1 MRPRYLPKL
10 VSKSTQPVSPG
21 FGVQPQGSEAKR
33 GPDWQATHRTAS
45 PAGLATPD
53 GHATR
58 AETHA
63 PQRLEDKPAL
73 EPAPGHVE
81 HMLNPHPCLVSEPV
95 YSQASQPNA
104 SPDFTQN
111 EKLSMKT
118 TTCVSIH
125 RGMYGAHVKSSP
137 FPWRLL
143 AANGFENQLC

>member
-1 MRPRYLPKL
+1 MKTQYQPKL

-45 PAGLATPD
+45 PAGLAADD

-63 PQRLEDKPAL
+63 PQRLVDKPA
-73 EPAPGHVE
+73 PAPGQLGQL
-81 HMLNPHPCLVSEPV
+81 LNPRPCLVSEPV

-125 RGMYGAHVKSSP
+125 RGMYVTHVKSSP